1 MTQLDYIR
9 DLALFTTLRNR
20 ANAGIHLLASKP
32 HDDLLY
38 FDPIDIATQ
47 KFFDLIQT
55 LLAFEGKSDFATLIL
70 KPDPLNY
77 FHYHFGKYPGFV
89 HGGEDTDEEFF
100 HFMMQDPG
108 NSPADALGVNH

>member
-47 KFFDLIQT
+47 K
-55 LLAFEGKSDFATLIL
+55 IL
-70 KPDPLNY
+70 
-77 FHYHFGKYPGFV
+77 
-89 HGGEDTDEEFF
+89 
-100 HFMMQDPG
+100 
-108 NSPADALGVNH
+108 